1 MPDHSNATT
10 QAKPADTSAGL
21 SKLAALVGTLGS
33 SDYAG
38 WWNCSFLS
46 PTGVE
51 TLKFNFPR
59 TAISAAVS
67 ATSKAAALKH
77 DQAAGAV
84 GVFHLFRL
92 PSGLM
97 NKVHHHLMTDSS
109 HLAEAIT
116 SHETCIEALKLLAD
130 DCSPDGLGPGAR
142 NLGNF
147 NIDDENFV
155 PHLAASYLQAFTQEY
170 ETFPYFTF
178 SENSL

>member
-1 MPDHSNATT
+1 MHVSETNHLV
-10 QAKPADTSAGL
+10 TSMGL

-46 PTGVE
+46 PTGIA
-51 TLKFNFPR
+51 TLEFNFPR

-77 DQAAGAV
+77 DHAAGAV

-92 PSGLM
+92 PTGLTQ
-97 NKVHHHLMTDSS
+97 KVHAHLVADASRI
-109 HLAEAIT
+109 AEVIA
-116 SHETCIEALKLLAD
+116 SRDLCIEALREMAEHG
-130 DCSPDGLGPGAR
+130 STDGLGPGAR

-147 NIDDENFV
+147 SFDD
-155 PHLAASYLQAFTQEY
+155 PALTYRLASSYLKAFTEDYQ
-170 ETFPYFTF
+170 TFPYFTL
-178 SENSL
+178 S